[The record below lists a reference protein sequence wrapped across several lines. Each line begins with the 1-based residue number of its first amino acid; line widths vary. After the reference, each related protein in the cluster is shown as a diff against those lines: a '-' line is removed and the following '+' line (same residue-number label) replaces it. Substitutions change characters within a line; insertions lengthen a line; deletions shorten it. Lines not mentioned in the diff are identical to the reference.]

1 MKIAIFGGSGFLGA
15 HLVSNFRQI
24 GSVLNIDPNVAN
36 MDFDDV
42 ERFWSWDGKDISER
56 ISGYDVVVYAAGT
69 TVPAT
74 SGRNIAIE
82 LETNLLPAIKAFQ
95 VIADAGVGKVIY
107 FSSGGMLYDLQG
119 KSPFR
124 EASKIGPR
132 TAYGFGKQACEA
144 AIEFIHRTTNIDVI
158 IVRPSN
164 PYGPG
169 QDPYGKQGVIPIWIR
184 QILLD
189 EDIVLYGQSV
199 SKDFLYVTDFVAS
212 IRALVLKDLAWG
224 VFNVGSGFEARL
236 VDVLSLI
243 ENTLGKKARVVIE
256 SSRQIDNVHN
266 SLSCEHICREVGW
279 VPVVSLADGIRHT
292 AEFVRNKIRV

>member
-1 MKIAIFGGSGFLGA
+1 
-15 HLVSNFRQI
+15 
-24 GSVLNIDPNVAN
+24 
-36 MDFDDV
+36 
-42 ERFWSWDGKDISER
+42 
-56 ISGYDVVVYAAGT
+56 
-69 TVPAT
+69 
-74 SGRNIAIE
+74 
-82 LETNLLPAIKAFQ
+82 
-95 VIADAGVGKVIY
+95 
-107 FSSGGMLYDLQG
+107 MLYDLQG

-266 SLSCEHICREVGW
+266 WLE
-279 VPVVSLADGIRHT
+279 
-292 AEFVRNKIRV
+292 

>member
-1 MKIAIFGGSGFLGA
+1 MKIAIFGGSGFLGS
-15 HLVSNFRQI
+15 HLISNFRQI
-24 GSVLNIDPNVAN
+24 GSVLNIDPNVAQV
-36 MDFDDV
+36 DFDDV
-42 ERFWSWDGKDISER
+42 ESFWSRDDKDISNR
-56 ISGYDVVVYAAGT
+56 IAGYDVVVYAAGT

-82 LETNLLPAIKAFQ
+82 LETNLLPAIKTFQ
-95 VIADAGVGKVIY
+95 VMVDAGVGKVIY
-107 FSSGGMLYDLQG
+107 FSSGGMIYDLQG
-119 KSPFR
+119 SSPFK
-124 EASKIGPR
+124 ETSKIGPR

-189 EDIVLYGQSV
+189 EDIVLYGQNI
-199 SKDFLYVTDFVAS
+199 SKDFLYVSDFAS
-212 IRALVLKDLAWG
+212 AIRALVLKDIPWG
-224 VFNVGSGFEARL
+224 VFNVGSGCEARL
-236 VDVLSLI
+236 VDVLALI

-256 SSRQIDNVHN
+256 NSRQIDNAHN
-266 SLSCEHICREVGW
+266 SLSCEHIYKEVGW
-279 VPVVSLADGIRHT
+279 LPVVSLADGIRRT
-292 AEFVRNKIRV
+292 AEFVRNTIRV